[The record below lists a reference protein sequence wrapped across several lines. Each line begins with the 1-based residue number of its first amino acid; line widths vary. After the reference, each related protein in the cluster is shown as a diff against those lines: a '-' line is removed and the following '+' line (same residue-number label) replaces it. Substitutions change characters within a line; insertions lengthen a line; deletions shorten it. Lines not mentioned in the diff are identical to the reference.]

1 MKRRIFSQATLA
13 ALLLAGTASGAMAQT
28 LDYDAPV
35 DDDSSV
41 DEGVDLEQDNG
52 VPADSVRRG
61 RGVGQ
66 VYGGRPRVDVNPY
79 VNVSQMAVVNLKGD
93 GDGYGDDYT
102 STRVGAG
109 VTATA
114 MTRRAQGVLGL
125 DYGHNFGWGNHPDSD
140 TVSGLASGTYTII
153 PRQLSIDAGGAAMH
167 LRSNRNEARPG
178 GYTGSLT
185 NTATTYSG
193 YIGPSYATQLGPV
206 SLGATYRFGYNRV
219 EDDDEVVFDD
229 GVRKVG
235 RYGASTNHSASASL
249 GMSTRQL
256 PVGWS
261 LSAGYDR
268 EDVDRYDQRYENLYG
283 RLDLTYPISPTV
295 ALLGGIG
302 YEDIK
307 VSQRPVLR
315 DANGVPV
322 WNEDGGYQPDKSA
335 PRQLA
340 YATDGLIWDVGVS
353 WRPNPRMSL
362 VARYGER
369 YGGTFYSGTASYRA
383 SRDTSVHV
391 IVYNSLS
398 SFGRSMTSTING
410 LPAQFNM
417 VRNPFDGSFGTCG
430 IGAEAASCLD
440 PALAGVAASN
450 FRSRGVLAA
459 LGTRYDGWDVGFA
472 FGVDQRKYIS
482 PLLDEF
488 GYNGLTDETYYVNL
502 NASRNLDRVSSMMA
516 SAYFNYFDPGM
527 PGWEESK
534 NAGAMVTYQR
544 LLWRRLTGQAAA
556 SLNSFSQDGVNSG
569 LVAAGLVGLTYNF

>member
-1 MKRRIFSQATLA
+1 MKRRHFPHAIVA
-13 ALLLAGTASGAMAQT
+13 AVLLAGTASGAMAQT

-35 DDDSSV
+35 DQDAEI
-41 DEGVDLEQDNG
+41 DEGPVLESDNG
-52 VPADSVRRG
+52 IPADSIRRG

-66 VYGGRPRVDVNPY
+66 LNSGRPRVDVNPY
-79 VNVSQMAVVNLKGD
+79 VNASQIVVVNLKGD
-93 GDGYGDDYT
+93 GNGYGDDYT

-109 VTATA
+109 LTATA
-114 MTRRAQGVLGL
+114 TTRRAQGVLGL
-125 DYGHNFGWGNHPDSD
+125 DYGHNFGWGDHADSD
-140 TVSGLASGTYTII
+140 TFNAIASGTYTVI
-153 PRQLSIDAGGAAMH
+153 PRQLSIDAGGAATHM
-167 LRSNRNEARPG
+167 RANRNAVRPDLSTG
-178 GYTGSLT
+178 GLT
-185 NTATTYSG
+185 NTADVYSA
-193 YIGPSYATQLGPV
+193 YIGPSYATNIGPV

-219 EDDDEVVFDD
+219 ENDNEVIVNN
-229 GVRKVG
+229 GVRKLG
-235 RYGASTNHSASASL
+235 DYGSSTNHSASVSL

-261 LSAGYDR
+261 VSAGWDR
-268 EDVDRYDQRYENLYG
+268 EDVDRYDQRYDNRYVRGDVTVPVG
-283 RLDLTYPISPTV
+283 RTV

-302 YEDIK
+302 YEDIEI
-307 VSQRPVLR
+307 SQRPVVR
-315 DANGVPV
+315 DANGQPV
-322 WNEDGGYQPDKSA
+322 WNADGGYQIDKSA

-353 WRPNPRMSL
+353 WRPSPRMAL
-362 VARYGER
+362 IARYGER
-369 YGGTFYSGTASYRA
+369 YGGTFYSGTAAYNLNRN
-383 SRDTSVHV
+383 TSAHV
-391 IVYNSLS
+391 VVYNTLS

-410 LPAQFNM
+410 LPAQFNTI
-417 VRNPFDGSFGTCG
+417 RNPFDGSFATCG
-430 IGAEAASCLD
+430 IAAEAASCLD
-440 PALAGVAASN
+440 PALAGVAATN

-459 LGTRYDGWDVGFA
+459 LGTRAQGWDVGLA

-502 NASRNLDRVSSMMA
+502 TASRKLDRVSGLMA

-544 LLWRRLTGQAAA
+544 MIWRRLTGQAAV

-569 LVAAGLVGLTYNF
+569 LVAAGIVGLSYGF